1 MKRSNFTC
9 ITHIICVMSLSV
21 FGFTQAGAPVATADQ
36 KAAVRDAQH
45 KLDVIEKQQSQ
56 LALQIDKIQ
65 QQINDEGQ
73 KLAAQQKAAQAELD
87 KANSAVTDGVE
98 AWLWKWD
105 PEKLAF
111 SAVPSPPAAPANAST
126 QPAKPATTS
135 PGAAAPPVQQAKK

>member
-9 ITHIICVMSLSV
+9 ITHILYVMCLSV
-21 FGFTQAGAPVATADQ
+21 FGFSQAATPVATVDQ

-65 QQINDEGQ
+65 KQIDDEGQ
-73 KLAAQQKAAQAELD
+73 KLLAQQKSAQAVLD
-87 KANSAVTDGVE
+87 KANAAATDGID
-98 AWLWKWD
+98 AKLWKWD
-105 PEKLAF
+105 PEALSF
-111 SAVPSPPAAPANAST
+111 SAVPPPAAPANAST